1 MSDDDAE
8 SSRRAEINM
17 FSAMAAGGFDLPSTT
32 NDNSG
37 TFDSSA
43 LKKAVNNNNN
53 SGDGNSAINIHADP
67 FLQHLRQGAQ
77 EEDVNSDTFSPLK
90 ESEGDKN
97 NNNNED
103 DTLRKS
109 FAQAGQKVDNSGTF
123 SRIAPAAEGG
133 RGRSSVSNRNH
144 NLEAAALALTDPSDE
159 MGSGGGGNGDT
170 FRHIPGGDPSFP
182 FKKSS
187 SNNSNGNVLQFPCG
201 AAMSHPSINNPCF
214 GPDGG
219 QGGTDVTSSQTH
231 GGKIPLNKTPMHV
244 QEVRVSKPLFFGSNL
259 PPRVMEEARRIV
271 DEAVEGQRREYEEQK
286 GEEHDDE
293 VSSSESYT
301 PSIGQLSPGIRN
313 FVSAIRC
320 YGSDM
325 DIVPKE
331 CGQDDDN
338 NTNKNETGYISVFCP
353 RWSEDCKKITAE
365 TTISAG
371 VDKAS
376 SSFVDDDNG
385 KLDDIEQRQPLDK
398 LQTNAFQNEDGY
410 GTMVTE
416 TSVGDTNTTTS
427 ARESSVSSLVEPQ
440 EEEELKQRQ
449 ESDHGGTS
457 PSLDT
462 TMSERDMFSAF
473 AQHGSDYNGSFSFD
487 GGGDDDDDD
496 SAIHLNTKNI
506 GSSTGNDQDD
516 SNKGSYFNPESKML
530 RSSGV
535 SSEVSDGTNGSYISS
550 GGVENSGTGP
560 ILSEQALFTQWV
572 HGGDSPANANNNSN
586 SGTMNFS
593 DSFRDANGGNNKNFL
608 KSASGTFMNTIV
620 ADDSDD
626 DSVVGSEMKKKVG
639 VNEHLNAALASL
651 EEDQSPNEEGVADAA
666 VEEAGELT
674 QVPLTDDGGRPL
686 SNQELMN
693 GHAPLFGVDDPPLPS
708 ESDLGNHETREE
720 QQQSKE
726 QRRIQAFI
734 EKLCPQN
741 IFGPLAC
748 PNPALSPDDN
758 HSWNSMSTPLQRNT
772 TAPATVGSTDIRA
785 STTSPM
791 SRSASSDDMGSL
803 YSVNGTAKR
812 MFSITSHAKVY
823 DPRTRYGWW
832 NKPDNDD
839 DTEPTSPSD
848 LPTGADGDIDV
859 SYVEDGLTEA
869 PIQLPPVEHAANAC
883 LIQTRLKP
891 TPETLHKQNRPL
903 SELHTATSLA
913 EALPFLS
920 DRPPSYR
927 YLQVDTQAVAFPAL
941 GGEVE
946 PLFCSLAIYHVETVA
961 HSLGDRGMA
970 PIPDLQRC
978 GKITET
984 LNFDVVNDTL
994 VENRCFASLSPYTSN
1009 KNDGLSH
1016 LTRCGVF
1023 PLPSNLSVY
1032 NLYAIIT
1039 VSKVISEGS
1048 DFEPYLRAKSKR
1060 KEEKIDTE
1068 MLRAKAEKAS
1078 NNHGKFLMPFAF
1090 GVAPLL
1096 QVFGADVPHVPSSRA
1111 VQIPLFRFF
1120 AGNGER
1126 QIIDHIMVML
1136 YPRAD
1141 HRASGIGGPAPVTNG
1156 GTAMLVMRNFG
1167 YLGLHEVVNSKSSL
1181 ARDRLV
1187 DFTGEMQLR
1196 RRENEENTNTLV
1208 PAWQSEYIAEPT
1220 TDGGRPKQV
1229 LNSSNYAQ
1237 ELAPVPLLTAP
1248 LGRPSGTPLSVP
1260 KSRIR
1265 GHSSGEDIEP
1275 YFHTTFC
1282 NELLCHPRLLHN
1294 CQKGNIVVKVEMR
1307 EIEWNSEY
1315 GAYFAHLP
1323 TFGPVVHNLRRGP
1336 FLVQDAYTSCSA
1348 RCADP
1353 HFLDEFKMKLPLV
1366 LGKNES
1372 RSVSIFFT
1380 VYRLSFSSRKKWGL
1394 RLLGRKR
1401 SSRKVDEITG
1411 DIAGE
1416 SNVVAGNDCQLI
1428 QLGCGFIPLEKKQSL
1443 LHNGNHDVKIS
1454 YVAKHPLPEFCNK
1467 QEISSETLIVSDF
1480 AAGKGDVGG
1489 GDDSI
1494 NEDCESQ
1501 SSDRYLVD
1509 TASATSI
1516 SDRDTVISETMEDSK
1531 TKQHKRQAGML
1542 LQVRISVQSSIH
1554 SQNATL
1560 NEFLSQEPDVSIPL
1574 KAGGNEIESFLRLG
1588 KDEIVRR
1595 FSRSSLSAPSENIQ
1609 YETKKLLISTVDLA
1623 KSDMCS
1629 VADISSHLLRVC
1641 KQLWKVAVVGTGNHD
1656 IEWANPAAA
1665 LPLRVNAFATLLQIL
1680 GSSTM
1685 FLSKRGVTQ
1694 LDGNSKW
1701 NFVSLSRVMGLLFD
1715 EKEMFGDNYEEALSK
1730 DFLSALSGSKEEKKP
1745 KRSRP
1750 RNNRRHVR
1758 SNFEFVHNGE
1768 EIGTG
1773 FDDCNT
1779 TFGEVS
1785 SSGKQ
1790 KNKLS
1795 LSKISSKLNRSDM
1808 PEKPD
1813 IKQTR
1818 SSPLSTLELRESLN
1832 DGQSESPKIDTV
1844 NDFKNAMQTGSR
1856 EKEYDDD
1863 VYEGKYSGNV
1873 VAASWIKAFGGSSGG
1888 ASRRWMTAP
1897 APGLSTIEEDT
1908 SDDEE
1913 QKLSSKNETR
1923 RKQGPLDSLDSE
1935 ILLSKDAKADST
1947 PKRPVKQFR
1956 VPKLSSK
1963 SSSTNDGSSLD
1974 IFDNDSK
1981 GPFPPTIDSDQSID
1995 LSTGVTLL

>member
-1 MSDDDAE
+1 MNNRTMSDDDAE

-17 FSAMAAGGFDLPSTT
+17 FSAMAAGGFDLPSATD
-32 NDNSG
+32 DNSEI
-37 TFDSSA
+37 FDSSA
-43 LKKAVNNNNN
+43 SKKPVNNNN
-53 SGDGNSAINIHADP
+53 SADGNSAINIHADP
-67 FLQHLRQGAQ
+67 FLQHLRQGDQ
-77 EEDVNSDTFSPLK
+77 EEDVPTDSFSSLK
-90 ESEGDKN
+90 ESEGD
-97 NNNNED
+97 NNNED
-103 DTLRKS
+103 DNLRKS

-159 MGSGGGGNGDT
+159 MGSGGGNGDT
-170 FRHIPGGDPSFP
+170 FRHIPGGDPSYP

-214 GPDGG
+214 GPDDG
-219 QGGTDVTSSQTH
+219 QGGTDVTSSQMY
-231 GGKIPLNKTPMHV
+231 GGKIPQNKTPMHV

-271 DEAVEGQRREYEEQK
+271 DEAVEGQRREYEEKK
-286 GEEHDDE
+286 GEEHEE

-320 YGSDM
+320 YGSGM
-325 DIVPKE
+325 DILPKE
-331 CGQDDDN
+331 CGRDDDN
-338 NTNKNETGYISVFCP
+338 NINANRTGYISVFCP
-353 RWSEDCKKITAE
+353 RWSEDCKKTTAASIATAE
-365 TTISAG
+365 
-371 VDKAS
+371 VDIAS
-376 SSFVDDDNG
+376 QSFVDGDNG
-385 KLDDIEQRQPLDK
+385 KLDDEEQRQPIDK
-398 LQTNAFQNEDGY
+398 LQTKSFQDENGY
-410 GTMVTE
+410 GAMVTE
-416 TSVGDTNTTTS
+416 TSDGGTNTTIS

-440 EEEELKQRQ
+440 QEEEEEEVKQRQ
-449 ESDHGGTS
+449 ESDHGGTT

-462 TMSERDMFSAF
+462 AMSERNMFSAF

-496 SAIHLNTKNI
+496 SPKHLNT
-506 GSSTGNDQDD
+506 
-516 SNKGSYFNPESKML
+516 NPESKML

-535 SSEVSDGTNGSYISS
+535 LSEASDGTNGSYISS
-550 GGVENSGTGP
+550 GGGGGDNSGTGP

-572 HGGDSPANANNNSN
+572 HGGDSPANANNSSN
-586 SGTMNFS
+586 SVAMNFT
-593 DSFRDANGGNNKNFL
+593 DSFRETGVGNNNNFL
-608 KSASGTFMNTIV
+608 KPASETFMNAIV
-620 ADDSDD
+620 SDDSDD
-626 DSVVGSEMKKKVG
+626 DSLVGSEMKKKVG

-651 EEDQSPNEEGVADAA
+651 EEDQSPNEKGVTDAA

-741 IFGPLAC
+741 IFGSLAC

-772 TAPATVGSTDIRA
+772 NAPATDSSTDIPA

-791 SRSASSDDMGSL
+791 SRSASSDTLGSL
-803 YSVNGTAKR
+803 VSVNGAAKR
-812 MFSITSHAKVY
+812 MSSITSHAKVY
-823 DPRTRYGWW
+823 DPRTRFGWW
-832 NKPDNDD
+832 NKLDNDD
-839 DTEPTSPSD
+839 DTEPASRSD
-848 LPTGADGDIDV
+848 LPTGVDGDIDV
-859 SYVEDGLTEA
+859 SHVEDGLTEA
-869 PIQLPPVEHAANAC
+869 PMQLPPVEHAANAC

-891 TPETLHKQNRPL
+891 TPETLYKQNRPL
-903 SELHTATSLA
+903 SELHPATSLA

-946 PLFCSLAIYHVETVA
+946 PLFCSLSIYHVETVA
-961 HSLGDRGMA
+961 HSLKDRGMA

-984 LNFDVVNDTL
+984 LNFDVVNNAQ
-994 VENRCFASLSPYTSN
+994 VENRCFASLSPYTSE
-1009 KNDGLSH
+1009 KNYGLSQ

-1060 KEEKIDTE
+1060 KEENIDTE
-1068 MLRAKAEKAS
+1068 MLRTKAEKAS

-1196 RRENEENTNTLV
+1196 RRENEENDTEPWTTNKGIRDFAETVV

-1220 TDGGRPKQV
+1220 TDGGRSKLV

-1248 LGRPSGTPLSVP
+1248 LGRPSGTSLSVP

-1315 GAYFAHLP
+1315 GAYLAHLP
-1323 TFGPVVHNLRRGP
+1323 TFGPVVHNPRRGP

-1372 RSVSIFFT
+1372 RSISIFFT

-1401 SSRKVDEITG
+1401 SSRKVDEITD

-1416 SNVVAGNDCQLI
+1416 TNVVAGNDCQLI

-1454 YVAKHPLPEFCNK
+1454 YVAKHPLPEFCSK
-1467 QEISSETLIVSDF
+1467 QGISSETLIVSDF
-1480 AAGKGDVGG
+1480 ATGKGDVGG
-1489 GDDSI
+1489 GDESL

-1509 TASATSI
+1509 TVSATSL
-1516 SDRDTVISETMEDSK
+1516 SDKDTVFSESMEDNK
-1531 TKQHKRQAGML
+1531 TKQQKRQAGML

-1574 KAGGNEIESFLRLG
+1574 KAGGNETESFLRLG
-1588 KDEIVRR
+1588 KEEIVRR
-1595 FSRSSLSAPSENIQ
+1595 FSGSSLSAPSENIQ

-1730 DFLSALSGSKEEKKP
+1730 EFLSALSGSKEEKKP
-1745 KRSRP
+1745 KISRP
-1750 RNNRRHVR
+1750 KKNRRHVR
-1758 SNFEFVHNGE
+1758 SNFEFSHNGE

-1773 FDDCNT
+1773 FDDFNT
-1779 TFGEVS
+1779 TFGEASTS
-1785 SSGKQ
+1785 SKQ
-1790 KNKLS
+1790 QNEFS
-1795 LSKISSKLNRSDM
+1795 LSKIPSKLNRSDM
-1808 PEKPD
+1808 PEIPD

-1818 SSPLSTLELRESLN
+1818 SSPLSTLELRESLK
-1832 DGQSESPKIDTV
+1832 DGQSESPKIDSV

-1856 EKEYDDD
+1856 EKEFDDD

-1873 VAASWIKAFGGSSGG
+1873 AAASWIKAFGGSSGG
-1888 ASRRWMTAP
+1888 ANRRWMTAP
-1897 APGLSTIEEDT
+1897 APGLSTIEEDA

-1913 QKLSSKNETR
+1913 LKSSSKHETR

-1935 ILLSKDAKADST
+1935 ILLSKEAKADSA